1 MASVAHLAPIH
12 LGLDVHRDTISVG
25 ILAPG
30 REVPVVE
37 RIAHDEASIRRL
49 VGRLGD
55 PRRLRACYEA
65 GPTGYELARL
75 LDRMGIGC
83 EVIAPSLIPTA
94 PGDRIKTDT
103 RDCRRLARLRRA
115 GELVAIRI
123 PTPAEEAV
131 RDLCRTRA
139 DMVQDLTRARNRLGK
154 FLLRHGRVWR
164 GGSAWTHKH
173 EAWLGGQRFD
183 EPALG
188 TTYAHYR
195 AVVATRHAQLDA
207 VEVDLATW
215 LDRPPFADQ
224 VARLAAY
231 RGVTRLGGL
240 TLAAEVGDWRRF
252 ARAAQF
258 MGFCG
263 LVPSEYSSGH
273 SVHRGRLTKAGNA
286 HLRAQLVE
294 SAWTYRHRPYVGRAI
309 AGRQLGLDPE
319 VIARAWAAQLRLSA
333 RFRAW
338 PPARTPIPSWP
349 PRSPANWP
357 GSCGPRWWPDPTTT
371 TTTTRLCT
379 IPADRPRR

>member
-1 MASVAHLAPIH
+1 VQPI
-12 LGLDVHRDTISVG
+12 
-25 ILAPG
+25 G
-30 REVPVVE
+30 RHALLVE

-75 LDRMGIGC
+75 LDRMGIGSRPTRATVAGWPGC
-83 EVIAPSLIPTA
+83 TGPGSWWPSA
-94 PGDRIKTDT
+94 S
-103 RDCRRLARLRRA
+103 
-115 GELVAIRI
+115 

-139 DMVQDLTRARNRLGK
+139 DMVEDLTRARNRLGK

-319 VIARAWAAQLRLSA
+319 VVARAWAAQLRLSA
-333 RFRAW
+333 RFRA
-338 PPARTPIPSWP
+338 
-349 PRSPANWP
+349 
-357 GSCGPRWWPDPTTT
+357 
-371 TTTTRLCT
+371 LVF
-379 IPADRPRR
+379 RP